1 MLIIRLFSF
10 DMNSVIILKKLIL
23 FDVLICCVGCLYI
36 YEIIKI
42 RIVKKKFIWV
52 ICRVIW

>member
-36 YEIIKI
+36 YEIIKL